1 MKNLTKSFAILA
13 ATFAFLAA
21 LLGTGPALAGSADG
35 VVNINTASAEQL
47 QQLPGIGS
55 TKAKAIVK
63 HRKAQPFKSVDDLSK
78 VKGIGEALL
87 SKIKNRVVI
96 KGKTTAKVPKKK

>member
-1 MKNLTKSFAILA
+1 MKNFAKSFAIFV

-21 LLGTGPALAGSADG
+21 VLGAAPASAGAAAG

-47 QQLPGIGS
+47 QQLPGIGA
-55 TKAKAIVK
+55 TKAQAIVK
-63 HRKAQPFKSVDDLSK
+63 HRGTQPFKSVEDLAK

>member
-35 VVNINTASAEQL
+35 VVNINTASAGQL
-47 QQLPGIGS
+47 QQLPGIGAA
-55 TKAKAIVK
+55 KAKAIVK
-63 HRKAQPFKSVDDLSK
+63 HRQKQPFESVDDLSK
-78 VKGIGEALL
+78 VKGIGKALL
-87 SKIKNRVVI
+87 SKIKNRVVT

>member
-1 MKNLTKSFAILA
+1 MKNFTKSFAILV
-13 ATFAFLAA
+13 ATFAFLSA
-21 LLGTGPALAGSADG
+21 LLGAAPAQAGSAEG

-63 HRKAQPFKSVDDLSK
+63 HRRTQPFESVEDLAK

-87 SKIKNRVVI
+87 SKIKNRVVT

>member
-1 MKNLTKSFAILA
+1 MKNFAKSFAILV
-13 ATFAFLAA
+13 ATFAFLSA
-21 LLGTGPALAGSADG
+21 LLGAGPASAGKAEG
-35 VVNINTASAEQL
+35 VVNINTASSEQL

-55 TKAKAIVK
+55 TKAQAIVK
-63 HRKAQPFKSVDDLSK
+63 HRKKQPFKSVEDLAK

-87 SKIKNRVVI
+87 SKIKNRVVT

>member
-1 MKNLTKSFAILA
+1 MKNFAKSFAILV

-21 LLGTGPALAGSADG
+21 VLGAAPASAGPAAG

-47 QQLPGIGS
+47 QQLPGIGV
-55 TKAKAIVK
+55 TKAQAIVK
-63 HRKAQPFKSVDDLSK
+63 HRRTHPFKSVEDLAK

-96 KGKTTAKVPKKK
+96 KGNTTAKVPKKK

>member
-1 MKNLTKSFAILA
+1 MKNFTKSFAILV

-21 LLGTGPALAGSADG
+21 LLGTATAQAGSAEG
-35 VVNINTASAEQL
+35 VVNINTAGAAQL

-55 TKAKAIVK
+55 TKAKAIIE
-63 HRKAQPFKSVDDLSK
+63 HRKTQPFKSVEDLAK

-87 SKIKNRVVI
+87 SKIKNRVVV
-96 KGKTTAKVPKKK
+96 KGKTTAKAPKKK

>member
-1 MKNLTKSFAILA
+1 MKNFAKTFAILV
-13 ATFAFLAA
+13 ATFAFMAT
-21 LLGTGPALAGSADG
+21 LLGAAPAQAGKAEG

-47 QQLPGIGS
+47 QQLPGIGA

-63 HRKAQPFKSVDDLSK
+63 HRRSKPFKSVDDLSK
-78 VKGIGEALL
+78 VKGIGDALL
-87 SKIKNRVVI
+87 SKIKNRVVT

>member
-1 MKNLTKSFAILA
+1 MKNFAKSFAILV
-13 ATFAFLAA
+13 ATFAFLSA
-21 LLGTGPALAGSADG
+21 LLGAAPAQAGSAEG

-55 TKAKAIVK
+55 TKAKSIVK
-63 HRKAQPFKSVDDLSK
+63 HRKKQPFKSVEDLAK

-87 SKIKNRVVI
+87 SKIKNRVVT

>member
-1 MKNLTKSFAILA
+1 MKNVTKSFAILV

-21 LLGTGPALAGSADG
+21 LLGTGPAAAGSADG
-35 VVNINTASAEQL
+35 VVNINTATAEQL
-47 QQLPGIGS
+47 QQLPGIGA

-63 HRKAQPFKSVDDLSK
+63 HRQKQSFKSVEDLAK

-87 SKIKNRVVI
+87 SKIKNRVVT

>member
-1 MKNLTKSFAILA
+1 MNSLSKSFAILVA
-13 ATFAFLAA
+13 AFAFLAA
-21 LLGTGPALAGSADG
+21 MLGAGPANSGPADG

-55 TKAKAIVK
+55 AKAQAIVK
-63 HRKAQPFKSVDDLSK
+63 HRQARPFESVEDLAQ
-78 VKGIGEALL
+78 VKGIGKALL
-87 SKIKNRVVI
+87 SKIKNRVVV